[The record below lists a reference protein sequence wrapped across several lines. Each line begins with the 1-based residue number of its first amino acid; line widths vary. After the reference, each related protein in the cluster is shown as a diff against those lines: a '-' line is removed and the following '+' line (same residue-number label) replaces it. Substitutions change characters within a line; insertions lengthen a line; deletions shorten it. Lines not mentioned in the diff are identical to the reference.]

1 MVISGIANKVVQTVV
16 SRKIAD
22 KIYPVVDKSDPGYVV
37 EITKVVW
44 VPTKY
49 PKAIGYDRYGR
60 YTFNK

>member
-1 MVISGIANKVVQTVV
+1 MIVQGIANRVVQTVV

-22 KIYPVVDKSDPGYVV
+22 KIYSQNESEPGYVV
-37 EITKVVW
+37 QITKTVW

-60 YTFNK
+60 YTFDK

>member
-60 YTFNK
+60 YTFDK